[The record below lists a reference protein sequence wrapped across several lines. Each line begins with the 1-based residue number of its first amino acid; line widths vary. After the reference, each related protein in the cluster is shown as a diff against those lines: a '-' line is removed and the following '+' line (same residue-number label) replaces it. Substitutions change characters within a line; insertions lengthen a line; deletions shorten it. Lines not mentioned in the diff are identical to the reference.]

1 MFGRVSRD
9 NGALVPFLTLRIE
22 FARFC
27 DWLARKTH
35 PQKYQPQKLAPQKKH
50 PEVTSSDADIPK

>member
-27 DWLARKTH
+27 DWLTKRV
-35 PQKYQPQKLAPQKKH
+35 H
-50 PEVTSSDADIPK
+50 PEKLDPTKNHPETASPDADIPK

>member
-9 NGALVPFLTLRIE
+9 NAALVPFLTLRIE

-27 DWLARKTH
+27 DWLTKRTQATEIDLQESDLSNSAPKTS
-35 PQKYQPQKLAPQKKH
+35 KKN
-50 PEVTSSDADIPK
+50 SSDQD